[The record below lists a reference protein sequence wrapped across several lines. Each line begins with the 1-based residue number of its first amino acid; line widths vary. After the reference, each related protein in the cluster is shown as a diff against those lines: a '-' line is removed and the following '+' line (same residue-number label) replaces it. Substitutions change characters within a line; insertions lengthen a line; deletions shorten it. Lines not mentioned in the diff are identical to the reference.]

1 MKVLPVSLTHTEKV
15 LGWSY
20 WGLQLLVIPAVIS
33 LLVPIFA
40 PGLGIVEQNF
50 LYMAFNFVAMTAIMM
65 GFLRKSWVVFLQRP
79 FHTLRWAGVAYILYW
94 VSFLVLAFLINNF
107 VPAFQNVN
115 DGTIALYLKENPALT
130 SIGVILL
137 APVAEELIYR
147 GVIFGSIYDRSP
159 FAAYVLSCAVFSAVH
174 VMGYIGQ
181 WDILTLAICFLQ
193 YIPAG
198 FCLAW
203 AYARTGTILA
213 PILIHIAVN
222 QTGILSWR

>member
-1 MKVLPVSLTHTEKV
+1 MKVLPVCLTHTEKV

-65 GFLRKSWVVFLQRP
+65 GFLRKSWVVFLHRP
-79 FHTLRWAGVAYILYW
+79 FYTLRWAGVAYILYW

-115 DGTIALYLKENPALT
+115 DGTIALYLKENPTLT

-137 APVAEELIYR
+137 APIAEELIYR

-159 FAAYVLSCAVFSAVH
+159 FAAYALSCAVFSAVH
-174 VMGYIGQ
+174 VVGYIGQ